1 MDTENIKDQV
11 HRLLGRP
18 INCVEFQQN
27 GKTRF
32 LPIYLSYTALKDASA
47 FAGDTEQECYEKLF
61 IELSKIKKE
70 EQEQEEN
77 S

>member
-18 INCVEFQQN
+18 IECVEFQQN

-32 LPIYLSYTALKDASA
+32 LPIYLSYSALKDASA

-61 IELSKIKKE
+61 IELSNIKNAEDKE
-70 EQEQEEN
+70 AN